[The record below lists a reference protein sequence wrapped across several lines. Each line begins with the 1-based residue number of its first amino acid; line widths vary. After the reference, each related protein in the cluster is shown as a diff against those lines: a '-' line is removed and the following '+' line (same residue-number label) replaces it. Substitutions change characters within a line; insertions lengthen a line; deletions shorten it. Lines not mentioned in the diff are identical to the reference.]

1 MPAIQA
7 EWCPRLLDELRAA
20 DARAVALAKPLT
32 TVQLNWRPGPGQWS
46 IGQCLDH
53 LLAANRVYLPALAH
67 ALQQAPRK
75 TVNDITPGWFG
86 RWFIRTY
93 IAPSPASR
101 KAEAPAKIVPVSEV
115 DATVLDRLLASNAEV
130 RQLIERARESDVNH
144 VRFKNPFVP
153 LLRFTVGTGFE
164 IIAKHQDRHL
174 LQAERVRAAM
184 GPARPSSQE
193 T

>member
-1 MPAIQA
+1 MAMPTVQPD
-7 EWCPRLLDELRAA
+7 WCPRLLDELRAA

-32 TVQLNWRPGPGQWS
+32 TVQLNWRPSPAQWS

-53 LLAANRVYLPALAH
+53 LLVANRVYLPPITE
-67 ALQQAPRK
+67 ALQQAPR
-75 TVNDITPGWFG
+75 VPVQDITPGWFG

-93 IAPSPASR
+93 IAPSPASK
-101 KAEAPAKIVPVSEV
+101 KAKAPAKITPVSEV
-115 DATVLDRLLASNAEV
+115 DGTILDRVLASNEETRRLV
-130 RQLIERARESDVNH
+130 ERAREVDVNH

-153 LLRFTVGTGFE
+153 LLRFTVGTGLE

-184 GPARPSSQE
+184 R
-193 T
+193 